1 MLMKDAC
8 ILRNNFTNLLSWQ
21 RKRRIEDN
29 IKIWPAILKP
39 LFQSNRYKVEGKK
52 KKKTK
57 HDFLKNSIAVVEL
70 VSVWLQGTTG
80 FYK

>member
-8 ILRNNFTNLLSWQ
+8 ILSNNFPNLLSWQ
-21 RKRRIEDN
+21 RRRRIEDN
-29 IKIWPAILKP
+29 IKLWPVILKP

-52 KKKTK
+52 KKKTTK

-70 VSVWLQGTTG
+70 VNV
-80 FYK
+80 